1 MQISKKNSY
10 LVEIYRINK
19 ADFKSE
25 RSDYNKWI
33 ALLKLKFIIY
43 LYIFIIII
51 IIILK
56 LLYAVF
62 NITAY

>member
-51 IIILK
+51 LK

>member
-43 LYIFIIII
+43 LYIFD
-51 IIILK
+51 
-56 LLYAVF
+56 V
-62 NITAY
+62 